1 STSSSPPS
9 GVHKKK
15 PANDHAK
22 PKAPAKPMV
31 AAAPGPPAEHHAQSL
46 TDIPTIPPVSPDL
59 RPQAAAGASPTSF
72 REWAVIAALAIPV
85 VLLLVGLAVLR
96 PVITRRRRHDA
107 PAT

>member
-1 STSSSPPS
+1 MN
-9 GVHKKK
+9 HKKK
-15 PANDHAK
+15 PKHQAK
-22 PKAPAKPMV
+22 PKAHVKPQPMV
-31 AAAPGPPAEHHAQSL
+31 ATAPGPPAEHHVQSL
-46 TDIPTIPPVSPDL
+46 TDMPEIPLVSPDL
-59 RPQAAAGASPTSF
+59 RPQAAAAASPTSY